1 MSDLRRIVGTT
12 RVIALLTLGSRL
24 VGLAREM
31 TFAHFFSAGPVL
43 SAFRVAFMIPNV
55 ARRLFGEGALSSS
68 LVPVLTDV
76 IHREGDEAGRRL
88 SGAILVLL
96 TATLTVL
103 TILAEVA
110 LAIAMRWTSEPALKL
125 TAMLLP
131 YMLLI
136 CVTATAGGV
145 LNVRGHFAS
154 PAAAPVIMNF
164 ALIAGALFG
173 ARGLGLADFELIT
186 VVCGATLVSGVV
198 QVFWQLAA
206 LQRVGFT
213 PRLVWD
219 TRSEAV
225 RRVFSMMGP
234 MILGLSTVQVS
245 SVADYLIAYL
255 AVTNEAGERVG
266 PAVLGYAQY
275 LYQLPLGVFG
285 IALATAVFPV
295 MSTRAAA
302 DDGPGLA
309 EVFSRGMRLSMFISL
324 PSAAGMIVIAEP
336 IVRTLFERGAFG
348 RDDTARVAGAVV
360 CYAIGIPAYGALH
373 VIVRAFYAL
382 KDSRTPMRIAA
393 MMVGLNL
400 LLGTLLVLTPLQE
413 RGIALATA
421 ATASLQV
428 VLLAQRLGQRLPE
441 VHWRPILRST
451 ARQLGATGVMSAA
464 LLLVPR
470 VEGAWRIVSRWD
482 AVELGCL
489 VFVGLTGYAACG
501 LLLRIDEMSMLIS
514 RDGAGPVRDRS
525 GTGEEADHA

>member
-12 RVIALLTLGSRL
+12 RIIALLTLGSRL

-31 TFAHFFSAGPVL
+31 MFAHFFSAGPVL

-68 LVPVLTDV
+68 LVPVLTEV

-96 TATLTVL
+96 TAALTGL
-103 TILAEVA
+103 TIFAEVA

-154 PAAAPVIMNF
+154 PAAAPVIMNL
-164 ALIAGALFG
+164 ALIAGALVG
-173 ARGLGLADFELIT
+173 ALGLGLADFELMT
-186 VVCGATLVSGVV
+186 VVCGATLISGVA

-219 TRSEAV
+219 VRSEAV

-255 AVTNEAGERVG
+255 AVMNEAGERVG

-295 MSTRAAA
+295 LSARAAA
-302 DDGPGLA
+302 EDQAGLA

-324 PSAAGMIVIAEP
+324 PAAAGMIIIAEP
-336 IVRTLFERGAFG
+336 IVRVLFERGAFG

-360 CYAIGIPAYGALH
+360 FYAIGIPAYGALH

-382 KDSRTPMRIAA
+382 KDSATPMRVAA
-393 MMVGLNL
+393 MVVGLNL
-400 LLGTLLVLTPLQE
+400 ALGVALVLTPLQE

-428 VLLAQRLGQRLPE
+428 VLLAQRLGRRLPQ
-441 VHWRPILRST
+441 VRWRPILRST
-451 ARQLGATGVMSAA
+451 ARQLIATGLMSAA

-470 VEGAWRIVSRWD
+470 AEGAWGIVSRWG
-482 AVELGCL
+482 AVELISL
-489 VFVGLTGYAACG
+489 IFVGLGTYAAG
-501 LLLRIDEMSMLIS
+501 SLMFRVDEIRMLVARVEAES
-514 RDGAGPVRDRS
+514 GSVRGGKLGD
-525 GTGEEADHA
+525 TGHA